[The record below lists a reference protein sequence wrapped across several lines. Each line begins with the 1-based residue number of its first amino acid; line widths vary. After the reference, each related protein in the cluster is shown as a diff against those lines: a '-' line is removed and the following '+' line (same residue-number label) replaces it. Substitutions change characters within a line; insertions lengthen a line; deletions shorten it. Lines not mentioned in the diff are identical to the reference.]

1 MTGKF
6 ISIEGVEGAGKSTQ
20 VDFIQKYLSAQNKT
34 VIVTRE
40 PGGTQISENI
50 RALLLA
56 PTHPPMA
63 VETELL
69 LMFAARAEHIK
80 QVIEPA
86 LARGDWV
93 LCDRF
98 VDATFAYQGGGRG
111 VTQQR
116 IQILADW
123 TLQGLM
129 PELTL
134 LFDLPVEIGLERVV
148 QRNEATD
155 RFEQEKVIFFE
166 KIRESYLHC
175 AIAEP
180 DRIKVVDS
188 SLSIDNIQQQLIKLL
203 SPLL

>member
-20 VDFIQKYLSAQNKT
+20 VSFIQQYLIAQGKT

-40 PGGTQISENI
+40 PGGTELGEQIRN
-50 RALLLA
+50 LLLTPA
-56 PTHPPMA
+56 DPAMA

-80 QVIEPA
+80 QVINPA
-86 LARGDWV
+86 LNRGDWV

-98 VDATFAYQGGGRG
+98 IDATFAYQGGGRG
-111 VTQQR
+111 VSQQR
-116 IQILADW
+116 IQALAEW

-134 LFDLPVEIGLERVV
+134 LFDLPVEIGLKRVV
-148 QRNEATD
+148 QRNEAID
-155 RFEQEKVIFFE
+155 RFEQEKVTFFE
-166 KIRESYLHC
+166 KIRESYLHS
-175 AIAEP
+175 AIAQP
-180 DRIKVVDS
+180 DRIKVVDA
-188 SLSIDNIQQQLIKLL
+188 SLSIDNIQQQLIRLL